1 MRTALLILLAF
12 AAQGVA
18 STAWADSTVWKW
30 VDEKGVTH
38 YSDQPVPGAT
48 RVEVRAGNIA
58 DSRSEA
64 PPVSSNDPPAA
75 AAAFTKY
82 TDFEIYRPENDQ
94 VFTNT
99 AGQVNVEIRVS
110 PRLQALHTLN
120 LYLDGKLVTG
130 YPRNTTSYAL
140 AGVPRGTHNVT
151 ATVSDGTGKQLQE
164 SNSVV
169 FTVRQES
176 IANPPV
182 GPSQRPPPPKPQPRA
197 GNKMLTSQP
206 TYGALNGGQPAID
219 PATNLPVVKKPERKP
234 GKP

>member
-1 MRTALLILLAF
+1 MRTALLILLAI
-12 AAQGVA
+12 ATPA
-18 STAWADSTVWKW
+18 SSAWASEVWKW

-48 RVEVRAGNIA
+48 RIEVRSGNVA
-58 DSRSEA
+58 DPRDEDADLPAA
-64 PPVSSNDPPAA
+64 PSATPA

-94 VFTNT
+94 TFPNT
-99 AGQVNVEIRVS
+99 GGQVGVEIRINPAVQ
-110 PRLQALHTLN
+110 PLHTLN
-120 LYLDGKLVTG
+120 LYLDGKIVTG
-130 YPRNTTSYAL
+130 YPPNATSYAL
-140 AGVPRGTHNVT
+140 ADVPRGTHNVT
-151 ATVSDGTGKQLQE
+151 ATITDQAGKQMQE

-182 GPSQRPPPPKPQPRA
+182 GPSQRPPPKPQPRGA
-197 GNKMLTSQP
+197 ANKMPTTQP
-206 TYGALNGGQPAID
+206 TYGALNGGTPVID
-219 PATNLPVVKKPERKP
+219 PATNLPVVKKPAPKT